1 MFKPLDIPIE
11 RSVFLDGDLKLQE
24 RMKQLYFLGY
34 GLLSALVEAF
44 TTNSSLSRFLFAA
57 ALFENFLYLIS
68 GGDAGDA

>member
-11 RSVFLDGDLKLQE
+11 RSVFLDGELKLQE

-44 TTNSSLSRFLFAA
+44 TTKSSLSRFLLTSAF
-57 ALFENFLYLIS
+57 F
-68 GGDAGDA
+68 